1 MRHNKRGSHLGRTT
15 SHRNALIRNLVAQ
28 VLEHKEIRTT
38 TVKAKEMRKYVDRMI
53 TYGKKGTLH
62 HRRLAFRFL
71 QNKKVV
77 DELFEQIAPAFAERN
92 GGYSRIIKLGNR
104 LGDNAPVSI
113 FQLVGFSENEAPKVK
128 KTRSK
133 KQVKE
138 KSPVKTTETV
148 ANTEKAVQDPAQ
160 SGEQAAE

>member
-1 MRHNKRGSHLGRTT
+1 MRHNKKGSHLGRTT

-62 HRRLAFRFL
+62 HRRLAFKFL

-77 DELFEQIAPAFAERN
+77 DELFEQIAPTFADRN

-113 FQLVGFSENEAPKVK
+113 FQLVGFNENEAPKVK
-128 KTRSK
+128 KPRAK
-133 KQVKE
+133 KQTK
-138 KSPVKTTETV
+138 ETV
-148 ANTEKAVQDPAQ
+148 NQNPKKAADKNDPIVDGSVQTTDQITE
-160 SGEQAAE
+160 